1 MSARPGASPVPQ
13 IRPWQEWVRDSL
25 RPNELE
31 ELKSDDF
38 QLPASSR
45 LAPLIAGLPPRDMRL
60 PLALHPFNAAAL
72 RRFELGSSGKAQTPS
87 LEPLATRLAAFD
99 RGRFSEFV
107 EVVKSSKSD
116 RILQLAKLVHE
127 KRRDFISDP
136 AGLTGRVLANQLVNH
151 ISQLENYRTLTGED
165 TELDALL
172 AELIEALQGHAQ
184 RLEKR
189 KRKREP

>member
-1 MSARPGASPVPQ
+1 MRRCTCKVKDLPRIAVLVAC
-13 IRPWQEWVRDSL
+13 WL
-25 RPNELE
+25 
-31 ELKSDDF
+31 LK
-38 QLPASSR
+38 QRANR
-45 LAPLIAGLPPRDMRL
+45 C
-60 PLALHPFNAAAL
+60 
-72 RRFELGSSGKAQTPS
+72 Q
-87 LEPLATRLAAFD
+87 
-99 RGRFSEFV
+99 
-107 EVVKSSKSD
+107 
-116 RILQLAKLVHE
+116 QLAKLVHE